1 MRHKKTSKWL
11 KKLASKHKL
20 DFIDSELQAIKQNNL
35 YRKLR
40 YGEANAAYIT
50 INRKKLLNLCSN
62 DYLGIPTTKIQI
74 NQLQS
79 SSRLVSGNDESYKKL
94 EKSLAK
100 HKSQQNSLIYPTGYM
115 ANLGLISS
123 IANKGDI
130 IFSDELNHASIIE
143 ACKLS
148 NAKISI
154 YKHNDTEDLNKKIKQ
169 KAKNKFVVTEGIFSM
184 DGDISKLKQI
194 TEISK
199 KHNAITI
206 VDDAHGDFTIGDDG
220 KGTPK
225 YCKVAKEI
233 DVYISSLSKGL
244 GSFGG
249 YISSQNNV
257 IDLCINKSKSFIY
270 TSALPSFLIKH
281 ATNRFETN
289 REKQKIKLEKN
300 INQLTNGLKE
310 IGYTINS
317 QTHIIPI
324 IIGNEKKA
332 MEMGEFLINQGIFA
346 QPIRYPTV
354 PKNQAR
360 LRISVTAWLKEVDI
374 KKALVI
380 FAKAHKKFF

>member
-1 MRHKKTSKWL
+1 M

-100 HKSQQNSLIYPTGYM
+100 HKSHQNSLIYPTGYM

-233 DVYISSLSKGL
+233 D
-244 GSFGG
+244 
-249 YISSQNNV
+249 
-257 IDLCINKSKSFIY
+257 
-270 TSALPSFLIKH
+270 TEM
-281 ATNRFETN
+281 NR
-289 REKQKIKLEKN
+289 
-300 INQLTNGLKE
+300 
-310 IGYTINS
+310 
-317 QTHIIPI
+317 
-324 IIGNEKKA
+324 
-332 MEMGEFLINQGIFA
+332 
-346 QPIRYPTV
+346 
-354 PKNQAR
+354 
-360 LRISVTAWLKEVDI
+360 VTRQ
-374 KKALVI
+374 
-380 FAKAHKKFF
+380 